1 MCLCVCV
8 YRELIVPHDVVDVV
22 QFIFKFVVLQTVGVQ
37 SIVYVRYGG
46 VFVLGWAVR
55 GIRDNAVCE
64 GRFPVYGGCP
74 FSRCLVD
81 SDV

>member
-1 MCLCVCV
+1 MCLCV
-8 YRELIVPHDVVDVV
+8 YREHFVAHDVVDGV
-22 QFIFKFVVLQTVGVQ
+22 QFIFKFVVLQAVGVQ
-37 SIVYVRYGG
+37 SSVYVPYGD

-55 GIRDNAVCE
+55 GIRDKAVCE

-74 FSRCLVD
+74 FSSCLVD